1 MDDYYNK
8 YFIDWKR
15 KLHELDDIMKESGKI
30 IFHGEWLRDVIVD
43 YFAEKKE
50 MLNKKAIW
58 IVIQRSF
65 TVRLYIQ
72 MLTMGMIVP

>member
-58 IVIQRSF
+58 IVWSGNAGKDIF
-65 TVRLYIQ
+65 GKYGNTCEKL
-72 MLTMGMIVP
+72 